1 MKPVISIHNCQTLLQ
16 KSLLGNFCSCFDNSN
31 GQFYI
36 QYAESRLQNI
46 ELKLDE
52 LKTIET
58 LILTQDTR
66 RHSLPGKIRIR
77 RDFTLYLREIY
88 SIMTQDTRR
97 HSQPGKIRL
106 ERDFTLYLR
115 EFYSIMTQG
124 TRRHLLPGMIRL
136 GRDFTLYLKKI
147 YLILIQDTRRHSLPG
162 KNRLGRNFMLYFR
175 ENP

>member
-1 MKPVISIHNCQTLLQ
+1 MKPVISIHNCQTLLL

-66 RHSLPGKIRIR
+66 RHS
-77 RDFTLYLREIY
+77 
-88 SIMTQDTRR
+88 
-97 HSQPGKIRL
+97 QPGKIRL

-115 EFYSIMTQG
+115 EFYSIMTQD
-124 TRRHLLPGMIRL
+124 TRRHLLPGMFRL

-175 ENP
+175 EIH

>member
-1 MKPVISIHNCQTLLQ
+1 MKPVISIHNCQTLLL

-88 SIMTQDTRR
+88 SIMTQDTRK
-97 HSQPGKIRL
+97 QTLTIPGKIRL
-106 ERDFTLYLR
+106 VRDFTLYMRQFSPTKIKWNGDLALIIKANC
-115 EFYSIMTQG
+115 FKK
-124 TRRHLLPGMIRL
+124 
-136 GRDFTLYLKKI
+136 FTLSHWTPNDGRGEGGISSLYGGNLSSFLK
-147 YLILIQDTRRHSLPG
+147 R
-162 KNRLGRNFMLYFR
+162 
-175 ENP
+175 